1 MGVYSFQKKSNLKK
15 IIQNSYKDHV
25 GESIMADETI
35 GGRPATVTK
44 EEGKVKI
51 IFHPLAKDAKHPK
64 ANVFTVK
71 LAKADVE
78 KIKKAF

>member
-1 MGVYSFQKKSNLKK
+1 MIKNP
-15 IIQNSYKDHV
+15 YKDLIY
-25 GESIMADETI
+25 EKTMADETI
-35 GGRPATVTK
+35 GGRPATITK
-44 EEGKVKI
+44 EDGKVKI

-78 KIKKAF
+78 KIKKAL

>member
-1 MGVYSFQKKSNLKK
+1 MIKNP
-15 IIQNSYKDHV
+15 YKDLV
-25 GESIMADETI
+25 YEMTMAEETI
-35 GGRPATVTK
+35 GGRPATITK
-44 EEGKVKI
+44 EDGKIKI

-71 LAKADVE
+71 LAKADLE

>member
-1 MGVYSFQKKSNLKK
+1 MRVIFSHCIMIKKP
-15 IIQNSYKDHV
+15 YKDLIY
-25 GESIMADETI
+25 ENTMADETI

-44 EEGKVKI
+44 EDGKVKI
-51 IFHPLAKDAKHPK
+51 ILHPLAKDAKHPK